1 VSLQKL
7 IDRLRRHSELGEQDV
22 ARLESLESVPR
33 VVSPGD
39 FSIRDGTEPSTCSLL
54 VSGIAASHKIVGTGG
69 RQIVGVFFAGE
80 LLDFDGLFLPVID
93 YNVQAISECRI
104 ASFHCDALSNVVFEF
119 PSIGRAL
126 FREASINAA
135 ISREWMANLG
145 RRDSRTKIAYL
156 LCELSIRLSQSTG
169 AELQEFLLP
178 LTQEQISDIV
188 GVTPMH
194 VSRVLKDLEN
204 DGLITRTRR
213 MIQVRDRKLLASA
226 GDFAPRYL
234 RMTSRT

>member
-1 VSLQKL
+1 M
-7 IDRLRRHSELGEQDV
+7 
-22 ARLESLESVPR
+22 
-33 VVSPGD
+33 
-39 FSIRDGTEPSTCSLL
+39 
-54 VSGIAASHKIVGTGG
+54 
-69 RQIVGVFFAGE
+69 GVFFAGE

-104 ASFHCDALSNVVFEF
+104 ASFHCEAFSNVVFEF
-119 PSIGRAL
+119 PSIGKAL

-135 ISREWMANLG
+135 ISRERMANLG

-204 DGLITRTRR
+204 DGLIARTRR

-226 GDFAPRYL
+226 GDSTPRYL
-234 RMTSRT
+234 RMASRT